1 MPSFF
6 IFSEPIKSADME
18 QNTLDLTDSKDT
30 IEQSDYPILTLFD
43 IGGRRVGLDRR
54 SFSYGLHI
62 PERRRGKDRRSGS
75 DRRNFDQLFIL
86 GDTERRQWFK

>member
-1 MPSFF
+1 
-6 IFSEPIKSADME
+6 ME
-18 QNTLDLTDSKDT
+18 QITLKLKDSNDA
-30 IEQSDYPILTLFD
+30 IEQSDYPVLTLFD
-43 IGGRRVGLDRR
+43 IGGRRIGMDRR

-62 PERRRGKDRRSGS
+62 PERRSGKDRRSGS